1 MPYPFLSEEWIA
13 AARDIRAKYSNVEAA
28 TEIVVAVR
36 VNQVISDVPFGSGT
50 IQAYFDTSQGM
61 IQMEL
66 GALDNPDATI
76 TTDYQTARSIF
87 VDQDPA
93 AGMQALMSGKVAV
106 EGDMLKLLALQATI
120 VNAGAA
126 EEIAAEMKEITQ

>member
-28 TEIVVAVR
+28 TQIVVAVR
-36 VNQVISDVPFGSGT
+36 INQIISDVPFGSGS

-61 IQMEL
+61 LQMEL

-76 TTDYQTARSIF
+76 TTDYHTARSIF